1 MAIISTL
8 PSVKKNIALST
19 AYQILV
25 LAVPFITTPYVSRVL
40 GAEGVGVYSFT
51 NSIASYF
58 TMIAALG
65 TMSYGA
71 REIARARDDRQ
82 QLSRLFWEIETLAII
97 STSASIALWT
107 IWILFAPEYNLIY
120 LILTMT
126 LLGSMTDI
134 SWFFTGLEQF
144 KYIVIRNSLVK
155 IVGVVLL
162 FSCITEKSDLAL
174 YVFLMSLI
182 NLLGMLSMWMY
193 IPKMVDRI
201 DWRTIRLKPH
211 IKETIIYFVPT
222 IATSVYT
229 ILNKVLLGFMGG
241 DIRENG
247 YYEQAT
253 KIVIIAQ
260 TVTFTALNN
269 VMGARIAY
277 LFVEQKIEEIHQRIE
292 KSMDYILFMGFGF
305 CFGLIAIAPIF
316 VPWFFG
322 PDFDSTILLL
332 QLLSPIVL
340 IIGISNCLGSQYYTP
355 AGLRKK
361 SAKYIIVGA
370 VVNLVLNVLLIPSY
384 GAIGAVIGSLM
395 AETTI
400 TILYFYNCSGYMTI
414 KQIVGNG
421 WKKCFSAILMYFSIL
436 IITKNISDNAFSVIV
451 SMLIGGFVYVVIL
464 MLMKDTFVKS
474 FFVVCYRFVIKRRE

>member
-162 FSCITEKSDLAL
+162 FSCIIK
-174 YVFLMSLI
+174 VI
-182 NLLGMLSMWMY
+182 NFFSCIEFNIFG
-193 IPKMVDRI
+193 
-201 DWRTIRLKPH
+201 
-211 IKETIIYFVPT
+211 
-222 IATSVYT
+222 
-229 ILNKVLLGFMGG
+229 
-241 DIRENG
+241 
-247 YYEQAT
+247 
-253 KIVIIAQ
+253 
-260 TVTFTALNN
+260 
-269 VMGARIAY
+269 Y
-277 LFVEQKIEEIHQRIE
+277 LFN
-292 KSMDYILFMGFGF
+292 D
-305 CFGLIAIAPIF
+305 
-316 VPWFFG
+316 
-322 PDFDSTILLL
+322 
-332 QLLSPIVL
+332 
-340 IIGISNCLGSQYYTP
+340 IG
-355 AGLRKK
+355 R
-361 SAKYIIVGA
+361 
-370 VVNLVLNVLLIPSY
+370 SY
-384 GAIGAVIGSLM
+384 S
-395 AETTI
+395 
-400 TILYFYNCSGYMTI
+400 
-414 KQIVGNG
+414 
-421 WKKCFSAILMYFSIL
+421 
-436 IITKNISDNAFSVIV
+436 
-451 SMLIGGFVYVVIL
+451 
-464 MLMKDTFVKS
+464 
-474 FFVVCYRFVIKRRE
+474 